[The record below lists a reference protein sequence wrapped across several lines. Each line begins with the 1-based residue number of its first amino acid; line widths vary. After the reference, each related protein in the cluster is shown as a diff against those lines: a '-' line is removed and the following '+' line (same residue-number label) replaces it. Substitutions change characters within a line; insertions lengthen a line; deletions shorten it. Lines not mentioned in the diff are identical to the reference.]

1 VWICVRARAEHLIWP
16 SIGAVVSLH
25 FAPLGRLFHVC
36 PYYAT
41 AIAGT
46 VVCGA
51 GFAVSAS
58 PYGVAAL
65 GLCMTTVMWIS
76 AIYILRHADGIAERA
91 CAEPWSCWAA
101 RF

>member
-1 VWICVRARAEHLIWP
+1 M
-16 SIGAVVSLH
+16 SLH

-91 CAEPWSCWAA
+91 CAEPWATRPRAVSS
-101 RF
+101 